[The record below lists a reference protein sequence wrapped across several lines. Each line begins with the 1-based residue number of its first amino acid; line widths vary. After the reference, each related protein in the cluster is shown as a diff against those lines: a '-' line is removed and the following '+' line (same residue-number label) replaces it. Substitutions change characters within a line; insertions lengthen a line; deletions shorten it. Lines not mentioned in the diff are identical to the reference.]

1 MIRVPT
7 EVVKQ
12 RSQTNTT
19 KGQNGSWIVAKDVW
33 KKGGLKGFY
42 RGFGSTVARE
52 VSFQPILFSS
62 CTITEDDECVD
73 PVHMPPIP
81 ALRTTETVIGATS
94 NDNETSIGST
104 CIRSGSVW

>member
-52 VSFQPILFSS
+52 VNLSHSFTPSHQ
-62 CTITEDDECVD
+62 
-73 PVHMPPIP
+73 
-81 ALRTTETVIGATS
+81 
-94 NDNETSIGST
+94 N
-104 CIRSGSVW
+104 